1 MRSVPMFLFIS
12 LILLLVLTFY
22 CSFRGYQALRPLS
35 QIAAVG
41 YIVTFVVLLVS
52 CFGGLVWGAD
62 MPPALG
68 KSLTLFGYSYI
79 IIFVYLLISFLVVDI
94 FRLINHFSHVVSPA
108 VMLSVRQWAFAVT
121 VIATLIAFVVG
132 NYRFNHPEIVHL
144 EINTE
149 KLHQGKTVRIVMASD
164 LHLGVTID
172 KKRVD
177 KFVRLINEQQP
188 DIVLFAGDVVDR
200 QMEPLVQQ
208 RMDEELRR
216 IQASLGVYTINGN
229 HEYISDVLDE
239 VEHFMEKAGIISLR
253 DAVCLVDSSFYLIGR
268 DDYSNKH
275 RKQLVDLVDDLNNDL
290 PRIMLDHQPYNL
302 SEAEQNN
309 IDLQLSGHTHAGQF
323 FPINLIVNQMYE
335 LPHGY
340 KKKGNTHYFVSSGL
354 GIWGPPFRI
363 GTQSE
368 IVVIDMKM

>member
-1 MRSVPMFLFIS
+1 MRSVPMFLLIN

-22 CSFRGYQALRPLS
+22 CTLRGYQILRPFS
-35 QIAAVG
+35 QIVAVG
-41 YIVTFVVLLVS
+41 YIVMLGLLFVS

-62 MPPALG
+62 MPPAIG
-68 KSLTLFGYSYI
+68 KPLTLFGYSYI
-79 IIFVYLLISFLVVDI
+79 IIFVYLLASFLLVDI
-94 FRLINHFSHVVSPA
+94 FRLTNHLFHVVSPA
-108 VMLSVRQWAFAVT
+108 VLLCIRQWAFAAT
-121 VIATLIAFVVG
+121 VIVTLVVFAVG

-149 KLHQGKTVRIVMASD
+149 KPHQEKTVRIVMASD

-172 KKRVD
+172 KKRLD

-200 QMEPLVQQ
+200 RMKPLVQQ
-208 RMDEELRR
+208 RMDEELRQ
-216 IQASLGVYTINGN
+216 IQATLGVYAITGN
-229 HEYISDVLDE
+229 HEYISGVPDE
-239 VEHFMEKAGIISLR
+239 VERFMKKANVVFLR
-253 DAVCLVDSSFYLIGR
+253 DTVCLIDSSFYLIGR
-268 DDYSNKH
+268 DDYTNKQ
-275 RKQLVDLVDDLNNDL
+275 RKSLSELVGELDCDF
-290 PRIMLDHQPYNL
+290 PRILLDHQPYNL

-323 FPINLIVNQMYE
+323 FPINLIVNRMYE
-335 LPHGY
+335 LPYGY

-354 GIWGPPFRI
+354 GIWGPASRI

-368 IVVIDMKM
+368 VVVIDMKM